1 MAFTRKFLAALGIEA
16 DKIDE
21 IIDAHVD
28 VVNSL
33 KAERDSYKADAEALP
48 GVQKELD
55 DLKASSGDGKE
66 DAWKVKY
73 DALKEDFDTYKA
85 DVEKK
90 AANASKTEAYTALLK
105 EVGISD
111 KRIASVVKVADID
124 SIELDKDGKIKD
136 ADTLK
141 QSLATEWADFIV
153 TTQQQG
159 AQTSNPP
166 ANNATKSY
174 TREDIKNM
182 TVDEINANY
191 DAIRT
196 SLQTKQ

>member
-55 DLKASSGDGKE
+55 DLKASAGDGKE

>member
-1 MAFTRKFLAALGIEA
+1 MAFTRKFLSALGIEA

-21 IIDAHVD
+21 IIDAHVE

-33 KAERDSYKADAEALP
+33 KSERDSYKADAEALP

-55 DLKASSGDGKE
+55 DLKASAGDGKE

-73 DALKEDFDTYKA
+73 DALKEYFDTYKA

-90 AANASKTEAYTALLK
+90 ATNASKTEAYTALLK